1 MLFFFIWPVLEARA
15 EICQKFRLLLRNGVS
30 RKIVFEI
37 YWPLPKKNQVQATA
51 AKVVTIQKRVNHP
64 QKKDQILIVPQAKN
78 HLLKIDQKNQ
88 RNQKKAVD
96 GNQVVALQM
105 IKDPNLVTKVVIM
118 VTKVPNPTRIVIWK
132 DQVLGKEFCTT
143 FWFAFTFNLVS
154 VTVRSAG
161 IHLQSYLCNLIF
173 TQD

>member
-1 MLFFFIWPVLEARA
+1 MILFWHSCTRFFIWPLQRVG
-15 EICQKFRLLLRNGVS
+15 QKFRCFLVDLPKDIS
-30 RKIVFEI
+30 KIN
-37 YWPLPKKNQVQATA
+37 WPLPKKNQVQATA

-64 QKKDQILIVPQAKN
+64 QKKDQTPIVPQAKN
-78 HLLKIDQKNQ
+78 HLLKTNQKNQ

-143 FWFAFTFNLVS
+143 FWFAFSWGLLVLS
-154 VTVRSAG
+154 
-161 IHLQSYLCNLIF
+161 L
-173 TQD
+173 

>member
-1 MLFFFIWPVLEARA
+1 MPLYFLFDYFLDSRA
-15 EICQKFRLLLRNGVS
+15 ELCLIFRSFLGNGVS
-30 RKIVFEI
+30 RKIDFEI

-78 HLLKIDQKNQ
+78 HLLKTNQKNQ

-118 VTKVPNPTRIVIWK
+118 VTKVPNPTRIVI
-132 DQVLGKEFCTT
+132 
-143 FWFAFTFNLVS
+143 
-154 VTVRSAG
+154 
-161 IHLQSYLCNLIF
+161 
-173 TQD
+173 